1 MKKQECDDMLNKES
15 LKIVLKKGYYDLRF
29 RTAVICIMA
38 FAWWGLLY
46 PELCFTENTCA
57 QVIVSQGQEI
67 VIRQT
72 GYPEILNASGDDVVV
87 RSRLLEWLEEK
98 KNKSRK

>member
-1 MKKQECDDMLNKES
+1 MWNKES
-15 LKIVLKKGYYDLRF
+15 LKNFLRQSCCDLRF
-29 RTAVICIMA
+29 RTVAVSILA

-46 PELCFTENTCA
+46 PELCFTENTCV

-67 VIRQT
+67 VTEQT
-72 GYPEILNASGDDVVV
+72 DYQEILNASGDEIVV

-98 KNKSRK
+98 KSKK